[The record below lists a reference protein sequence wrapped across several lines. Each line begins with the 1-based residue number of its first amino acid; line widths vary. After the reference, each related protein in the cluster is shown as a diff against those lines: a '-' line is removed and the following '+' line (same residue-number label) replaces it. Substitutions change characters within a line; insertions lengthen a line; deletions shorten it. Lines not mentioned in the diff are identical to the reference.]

1 MLIHVYSLLSFI
13 CGRNCLTTISQD
25 CMTSDYKYQTPSLVK
40 KIFVLEKWADT
51 SPSIFC
57 RELNPWL
64 YFISA
69 VPSCSISLNWRIN
82 KKQQAMNS
90 EFLKFLCPLVW
101 KQQFVVCWLVRL
113 CPVGIPWISS
123 VFSFQYLC
131 HKRAPCAALRHRA
144 YLFYAAVWK
153 TLSVTELVQVSHPAE
168 SISVSLLRSLH
179 SFYSA

>member
-1 MLIHVYSLLSFI
+1 
-13 CGRNCLTTISQD
+13 
-25 CMTSDYKYQTPSLVK
+25 MTPDYKYQTPSLVK

-113 CPVGIPWISS
+113 CPVGIPWILS
-123 VFSFQYLC
+123 VFSFQCLC
-131 HKRAPCAALRHRA
+131 HTQTHCATLRHTAPPSLAILCSRLKNSFHHWA
-144 YLFYAAVWK
+144 RTSFSSSWVNIILFVKKSPFFLFGLVWDWCPYLM
-153 TLSVTELVQVSHPAE
+153 
-168 SISVSLLRSLH
+168 
-179 SFYSA
+179 